1 METVFATPEDMI
13 KKAIVAL
20 GTGDHELFAA
30 LDEIAAPLYVTD
42 ADGLVTY
49 FNPACIAFAGRT
61 PMVRADRWCVTWK
74 LYTMEGEFLPH
85 DQCPMATAIKEERPI
100 RGLTAVAERPDG
112 GRVIFMPY
120 PTPILKDGALVG
132 AVNILIDVTDAS
144 QAAELWTQVDR
155 ARRLAR
161 AVTDR
166 AITDTLER
174 LADEYESKAIA
185 LGGPRVPKARPN

>member
-112 GRVIFMPY
+112 GRVIFIPY

-174 LADEYESKAIA
+174 LADEYASKAIA
-185 LGGPRVPKARPN
+185 LGGPRVPKARPP